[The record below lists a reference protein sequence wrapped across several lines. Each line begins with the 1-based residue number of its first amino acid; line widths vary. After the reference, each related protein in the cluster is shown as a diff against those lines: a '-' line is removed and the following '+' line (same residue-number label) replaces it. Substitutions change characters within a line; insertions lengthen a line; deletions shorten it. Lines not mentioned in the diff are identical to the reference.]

1 MAPSNGAIHKKQQTA
16 SFKPA
21 RSQAAPENVR
31 LQAEAR
37 QVAVAVGNLCARH
50 QQPVDGGQQ
59 SAEQRAG
66 GHKCNRSGLGHR
78 ISLSWRTAK
87 SLSRRRREIYVC
99 QIPKA
104 ISVVAWQH
112 LRYCIAA

>member
-37 QVAVAVGNLCARH
+37 QVAVAVGDLCARH

-59 SAEQRAG
+59 PAEQRARG
-66 GHKCNRSGLGHR
+66 RKCSRSGLGHR
-78 ISLSWRTAK
+78 HSLSWRTVK
-87 SLSRRRREIYVC
+87 SLFPPSKAIYVY
-99 QIPKA
+99 QMPQTIE
-104 ISVVAWQH
+104 
-112 LRYCIAA
+112 